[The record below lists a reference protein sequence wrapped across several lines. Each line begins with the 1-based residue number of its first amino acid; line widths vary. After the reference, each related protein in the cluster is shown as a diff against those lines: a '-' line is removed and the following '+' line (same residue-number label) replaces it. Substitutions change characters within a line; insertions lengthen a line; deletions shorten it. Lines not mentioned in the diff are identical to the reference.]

1 MITFVFTKYAQKN
14 FLKLSKTVQQRL
26 IAKLKELKN
35 HTDILS
41 VLKRLSNFEPA
52 THRLRI
58 GDYRL
63 IIELKEQTEKDF
75 EFWILDFVH
84 RKDIYR

>member
-75 EFWILDFVH
+75 EFWILDIGH